1 MITFLGK
8 RIGLAIFV
16 VAAVTTLA
24 FFVMHS
30 TGDPVG
36 VALTGAGVSADDIA
50 RIKHEL
56 GYDRPLIV
64 QFGSFLAGVFRG
76 DFGNSFQYG
85 EPSLKLIMERVPN
98 TLILAGTALALTI
111 VVAIPMGIAAS
122 ARRGGIIDQ
131 IVMVIAAIGQ
141 SVPSFV
147 VGPILILLFAVNL
160 QWFPV
165 AGTGTFSAVVLPAV
179 TLALYPIARVARLL
193 RGSMLD
199 TAGADFIT
207 TAEAKGVGPVKV
219 IMRHQLRNAL
229 LPVLTVISM
238 QIAQMLGGAIIVESI
253 FGWPGIGSMARD
265 ALINS
270 DFALA
275 QTIIILIA
283 TAVVLINL
291 LTDLLYTVVDPRIR
305 MA

>member
-165 AGTGTFSAVVLPAV
+165 AGTGTFSAVVLPAI

>member
-165 AGTGTFSAVVLPAV
+165 AGTGTFSAVVLPAI

-291 LTDLLYTVVDPRIR
+291 LTDLLYTVVDPRSR

>member
-1 MITFLGK
+1 MIVFLGK

-50 RIKHEL
+50 KIKHEL

-64 QFGSFLAGVFRG
+64 QFGSFIAGVFHG

-111 VVAIPMGIAAS
+111 VVAIPMGIAAA

-165 AGTGTFSAVVLPAV
+165 AGTGSASAVILPAI